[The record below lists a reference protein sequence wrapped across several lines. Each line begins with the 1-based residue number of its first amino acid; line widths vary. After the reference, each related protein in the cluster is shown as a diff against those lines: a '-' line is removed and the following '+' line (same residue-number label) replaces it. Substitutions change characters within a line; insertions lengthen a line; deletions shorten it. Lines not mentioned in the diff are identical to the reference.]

1 VLVLITVVI
10 TGIYTFGVLPRI
22 TTIEMLI
29 AALMPTFVLFG
40 WMAARPATARVGTL
54 LAIFT
59 SVQLALQ
66 PSYSA
71 SFDSFANANIAL
83 VFGVALTGVIC
94 GIVRFL
100 GTGWIAN
107 RLLRSNWTTLATV
120 AEGRAWQDRI
130 AVSSLM
136 QHRLALLAARAAA
149 VPADARSDAA
159 NLRQLRAALS
169 IIDVRQAS
177 FGLSRPAR
185 AVIEA
190 LLARLASVSRV
201 NIAGRLPVELLA
213 QLNETIAFTLQEPA
227 GEARNEALVGLT
239 GIRFGLFQEEPP
251 YQPHEPEQRRMAA

>member
-1 VLVLITVVI
+1 
-10 TGIYTFGVLPRI
+10 LPRI

-29 AALMPTFVLFG
+29 AVLMPVFALFG
-40 WMAARPATARVGTL
+40 WLAARPATARVGTL

-83 VFGVALTGVIC
+83 MFGVVLTGVIC

-100 GTGWIAN
+100 GTGWVAN
-107 RLLRSNWTTLATV
+107 RLLRSNWATLALV
-120 AEGRAWQDRI
+120 AERTAWQDRV

-149 VPADARSDAA
+149 VPAEASSDAA

-169 IIDVRQAS
+169 IIDVRQAGS
-177 FGLSRPAR
+177 GLPRPAR
-185 AVIEA
+185 AAIEA
-190 LLARLASVSRV
+190 LLARLAPICRTYT
-201 NIAGRLPVELLA
+201 AGRLPVELLA
-213 QLNETIAFTLQEPA
+213 QLDDTIAFTLQQPA

-239 GIRFGLFQEEPP
+239 GIRFGLFREAPA
-251 YQPHEPEQRRMAA
+251 YQPHEPEQERMAA